1 MVRDDRFG
9 IVVSARDAWANA
21 DELRALGAR
30 YVRTVVYDFDHLS
43 AALRDHPPE
52 VRVIVVLDTRFPGV
66 GRDLTDL
73 SGWNSAV
80 QKLADRFTG
89 RIWALECLSAWDT
102 LDIEA
107 SRAVACARSAGR
119 ILRDTGSGIR
129 CLLGAVAGPRWVTRL
144 QEAAGLLTAADH
156 ALLSGAC
163 FHPYRKNAR
172 GFPGYDHPRIEHG
185 EIDVA
190 VQDAHDIMEMPIWVT
205 ELGIRLGQGGGETG
219 QAQYLRNA
227 FDLLGSLPSDVM
239 AAALY
244 RCWWDAAGA
253 PHERGEHAYG
263 LRRED
268 VFDPE
273 LDAMPRRVWHAF
285 AEAAG
290 GTGTPPRVFTP
301 QRLLASGGATCG

>member
-1 MVRDDRFG
+1 MRDDRFG

-21 DELRALGAR
+21 EELRALGAR
-30 YVRTVVYDFDHLS
+30 YVRTIVYDFDHLD
-43 AALRDHPPE
+43 AALRDHPPD

-73 SGWNSAV
+73 SGWQAAV
-80 QKLADRFTG
+80 GELAERFAG
-89 RIWALECLSAWDT
+89 RVWALECLNTWDT

-129 CLLGAVAGPRWVTRL
+129 CLLGSVAGPRWITRL
-144 QEAAGLLTAADH
+144 HEAARLLTAADH

-172 GFPGYDHPRIEHG
+172 GFPGFDHPRIEHG

-190 VQDAHDIMEMPIWVT
+190 IQDAHDIVEMPIWAT
-205 ELGIRLGQGGGETG
+205 ELGVRLGQAGGETG
-219 QAQYLRNA
+219 QVGA
-227 FDLLGSLPSDVM
+227 LPTDIL
-239 AAALY
+239 AAAIY
-244 RCWWDAAGA
+244 RCWWDPAGA
-253 PHERGEHAYG
+253 PHERGDHAFG

-268 VFDPE
+268 VFDDE
-273 LDAMPRRVWHAF
+273 LDGMPRRAWHAF

-290 GTGTPPRVFTP
+290 GTGTPPRLFTP
-301 QRLLASGGATCG
+301 QHQMATRCSSGG